1 MPNGFAEDI
10 EKNLTTECPD
20 KSHKI
25 QIYNSNQSDKIKEVD
40 MKTIMDT
47 WSKLDCI
54 ITTPTIEAGVSYD
67 CDRFDI
73 IYGVEV
79 DTQGYESVTI
89 EVITGA
95 RTDGTVTPLLQESDV
110 SGSYS
115 GSVADEDL
123 IGLEADAALL
133 TAQSRTR
140 FGYIGKKR
148 YVRVSLVSTSVTTG
162 LTAGASVILGHPK
175 TAPVA

>member
-1 MPNGFAEDI
+1 MASRDLKNDIKIVNGLNIAAI
-10 EKNLTTECPD
+10 TSNTT
-20 KSHKI
+20 
-25 QIYNSNQSDKIKEVD
+25 
-40 MKTIMDT
+40 T
-47 WSKLDCI
+47 
-54 ITTPTIEAGVSYD
+54 A
-67 CDRFDI
+67 
-73 IYGVEV
+73 GVEV